1 MPKFPIV
8 DAHVHLYD
16 VQRFSYG
23 WLAGVPK
30 INRTYLLEDFDK
42 ARGAVVVDKIVF
54 AEVAVDPGLYLGE
67 AGFIQELADK
77 DPRLCGIV
85 AHLALEK
92 GIAIES
98 DIVALKKLRNIC
110 GIRRL
115 IETERNPAFCLEPHF
130 IAALRL
136 LPKHDLTFDICVKHT
151 AMAYALELVK
161 RCPEVSFV
169 LDHIGK
175 LGRQRRQDLGVGV
188 GKYAANFISRFADT
202 DDGAVEAVERHGQQ
216 VAGAIAGFDIDFF
229 VKQRMLVG
237 VCRVDGLSG
246 HRHRAGDTKAGV
258 EAHDLA
264 LFGDRRPQLTVV
276 AVEKKHADAIGL
288 QQLFGFAS
296 NQGLQRGQ
304 VGDGTHAPANVEH
317 DAQLIDMFGR
327 AARHRSK
334 FFAVTRSH
342 PFLPNIVGKNLLLL
356 GPVNLKVINWHR
368 DNGFVSNNSPNC

>member
-175 LGRQRRQDLGVGV
+175 PDIKNGLREPWWSQIKELARYPNVVCKVSGV
-188 GKYAANFISRFADT
+188 ITEADHQKWT
-202 DDGAVEAVERHGQQ
+202 ADQ
-216 VAGAIAGFDIDFF
+216 VKPYVAHVIECFGFDRVMHGSDWTVSELSHAYPAWVDIVDDV
-229 VKQRMLVG
+229 VKGANDAELHKLYRYTAI
-237 VCRVDGLSG
+237 RTYRLS
-246 HRHRAGDTKAGV
+246 
-258 EAHDLA
+258 
-264 LFGDRRPQLTVV
+264 
-276 AVEKKHADAIGL
+276 
-288 QQLFGFAS
+288 
-296 NQGLQRGQ
+296 N
-304 VGDGTHAPANVEH
+304 
-317 DAQLIDMFGR
+317 
-327 AARHRSK
+327 
-334 FFAVTRSH
+334 
-342 PFLPNIVGKNLLLL
+342 
-356 GPVNLKVINWHR
+356 
-368 DNGFVSNNSPNC
+368 